1 MKFLTSFFSIL
12 YDKVLNWS
20 KHKHAPRY
28 LSVLSFSESVFFPI
42 PPDVMLA
49 PMALSKPEKAWNFA
63 LYTSVASV
71 LGGMVGYLLGY
82 LLFEPVV
89 QPMLVSV
96 GYEAKFATISEWFN
110 EWGIWVVFLAGFSPI
125 PYKLFTITAGVMQ
138 MAFLPFVLVSAVSRG
153 LRFYMVA
160 GLMKWGG
167 KAMEDKLR
175 VYVDRMGWAVVII
188 ALLAYVLVSMS

>member
-1 MKFLTSFFSIL
+1 MKIFTIL
-12 YDKVLNWS
+12 YDKVLQWA
-20 KHKHAPRY
+20 KHRYAPVY
-28 LSVLSFSESVFFPI
+28 LAIMSFAESVFFPI

-49 PMALSKPEKAWNFA
+49 PMALSKPEKAWRYAF
-63 LYTSVASV
+63 YTSVASV

-89 QPMLVSV
+89 QPLLVSV
-96 GYEAKFATISEWFN
+96 GYEEKFATISDWFK
-110 EWGIWVVFLAGFSPI
+110 EWGIWIVFLAGFSPI

-138 MAFLPFVLVSAVSRG
+138 MAFLPFVIISAISRS

-167 KAMEDKLR
+167 KPMEDKLR
-175 VYVDRMGWAVVII
+175 VYVDRIGWGVVILGVV
-188 ALLAYVLVSMS
+188 AFVAVKLFR

>member
-1 MKFLTSFFSIL
+1 MNFFSIL
-12 YDKVLNWS
+12 YDKVLNWA
-20 KHKHAPRY
+20 KHKYAPAY
-28 LSVLSFSESVFFPI
+28 LALLSFSESVFFPI

-49 PMALSKPEKAWNFA
+49 PMALSKPDKAWRFA
-63 LYTSVASV
+63 LYTSIASV

-89 QPMLVSV
+89 QPVLVNL
-96 GYEAKFATISEWFN
+96 GYEAKFATISQWFK

-138 MAFLPFVLVSAVSRG
+138 MAFLPFVIVSAISRSM
-153 LRFYMVA
+153 RFYLVA

-167 KAMEDKLR
+167 KAMEEKLR
-175 VYVDRMGWAVVII
+175 LYVDRIGWGVVIG
-188 ALLAYVLVSMS
+188 ALLVYVYISVF